1 LVQKLRTEIVVSPC
15 IQDNYR
21 TQFSIRRSKEQG
33 IFTLVSGISFPDT
46 NRISNKRPDISLRL
60 CALPPS
66 AIPLISEDAMAERLS
81 RKELYDLVWSEPLK
95 TLCSRFGISDVAL
108 KKTCARSKIPT
119 PERGYWAKKDAG
131 KPTLQVALPIRPPG
145 MDDQVLIAAGQSYW
159 YQNWKKEELLCPL
172 PPCPSLRETCLLE
185 HMFQALAPSF
195 ADHSKLGTRP

>member
-1 LVQKLRTEIVVSPC
+1 
-15 IQDNYR
+15 
-21 TQFSIRRSKEQG
+21 
-33 IFTLVSGISFPDT
+33 
-46 NRISNKRPDISLRL
+46 
-60 CALPPS
+60 
-66 AIPLISEDAMAERLS
+66 MAERLS

-95 TLCSRFGISDVAL
+95 TLCSRFGSSDVAL

-185 HMFQALAPSF
+185 HMFQALAPRF
-195 ADHSKLGTRP
+195 ADHSKLGARPRLHCSVNQLQGFILLRNPMQRIEGDDHVELFAVPQAGRCAR